1 MRGMGRAF
9 VEGGFVD
16 ASANAV
22 CGIQH
27 LGDGV
32 VGAILNLL
40 DAANGFGADQVARGI
55 INHHAVGVED
65 EHGISDGQFVEGD
78 VSGRF

>member
-1 MRGMGRAF
+1 MGRAF

-16 ASANAV
+16 AATEAV
-22 CGIQH
+22 GGIEN

-32 VGAILNLL
+32 VGAVLNLL
-40 DAANGFGADQVARGI
+40 DAADGFGTDEVAGGI
-55 INHHAVGVED
+55 VNDHAVGVED
-65 EHGISDGQFVEGD
+65 EHRISDGQFVEGD